1 MVVEGVLPELLV
13 NVPPAAPSDQTA
25 AVAPPPNEPPKGV
38 VVPPWQ
44 IAVSAP
50 PTLTVGL
57 EFTTICLVAITVPQY
72 PPLVVKVSVIGETE
86 FAAAVNADVPG
97 VLPVLFENVPLDADQ
112 KAAVAPPP
120 NEPPRAA
127 EVPP

>member
-44 IAVSAP
+44 IAASVP
-50 PTLTVGL
+50 PAFTVGFGLTVS
-57 EFTTICLVAITVPQY
+57 CLLANVVPHE
-72 PPLVVKVSVIGETE
+72 PPLVVRVNVTGVEE
-86 FAAAVNADVPG
+86 DNEAV
-97 VLPVLFENVPLDADQ
+97 
-112 KAAVAPPP
+112 
-120 NEPPRAA
+120 
-127 EVPP
+127 